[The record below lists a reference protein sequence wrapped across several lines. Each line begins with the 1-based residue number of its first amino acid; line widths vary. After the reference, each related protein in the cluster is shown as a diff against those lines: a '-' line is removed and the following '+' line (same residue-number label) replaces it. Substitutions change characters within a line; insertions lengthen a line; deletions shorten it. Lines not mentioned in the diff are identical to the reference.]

1 MTYWTLFRDYIAD
14 LYHGMPLW
22 VYGTALGIVVAGG
35 VTLIAVK
42 GWKKGITA
50 IARLFLLVYVAWLLC
65 ATLVFRTTKALPDFR
80 TIPLWHYAEEILS
93 PDAIVN
99 VLVFIPVGLAL
110 CPSFRKMRWWQA
122 PIFGFALSVF
132 IELLQLLF
140 RRGCSD
146 VDDVIHNTIGCL
158 IGCGLYWIAVWI
170 WKKNLYFCN
179 RIKETGINRQSQLT
193 DKNKLKSA

>member
-1 MTYWTLFRDYIAD
+1 MSYWILFRDYIAD

-22 VYGTALGIVVAGG
+22 VYVAALCIVVAGG
-35 VTLIAVK
+35 VALIAVK
-42 GWKKGITA
+42 GWKKGTTA

-65 ATLVFRTTKALPDFR
+65 ATLVFRTTKALPDLK

-99 VLVFIPVGLAL
+99 VLVFIPLGFAL

-158 IGCGLYWIAVWI
+158 IGCCLYWAIAGI
-170 WKKNLYFCN
+170 AK
-179 RIKETGINRQSQLT
+179 RIKRKAT
-193 DKNKLKSA
+193 